1 MENKYTREYYAC
13 KRLRLL
19 SFLKER
25 GFMPYE
31 TVPDV
36 NNPKFNVWLFH
47 NSPELREAVE
57 EYFNK

>member
-1 MENKYTREYYAC
+1 MENKYARDYYTC

-19 SFLKER
+19 SFLKQR

-36 NNPKFNVWLFH
+36 NNPAFNVWLFH